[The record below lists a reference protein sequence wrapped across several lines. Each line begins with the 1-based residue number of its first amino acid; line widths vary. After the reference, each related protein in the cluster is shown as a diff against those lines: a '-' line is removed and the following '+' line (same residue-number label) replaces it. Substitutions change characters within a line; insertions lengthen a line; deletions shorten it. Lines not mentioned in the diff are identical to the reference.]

1 MDSDEAASALHRRIG
16 LLMLMDVA
24 LGSLVARPWA
34 PDGAEVSN
42 LVFWNIA
49 FFFTMLS
56 WFLFH
61 RRNPRGIRLA
71 GIALVWFGTMMIA
84 AGVEIIL
91 DSISD
96 PSVKFSRSFE
106 GLSIAVLGLYSLLR
120 IESLSDARFVS
131 WYHTN
136 HIRETGESSTVNYR
150 EYRAVCPSCTSLLAV
165 VPSVMTEQDKCP
177 HCQAPLV
184 PTASSEES

>member
-16 LLMLMDVA
+16 LLMLMDVS

-34 PDGAEVSN
+34 PDGSEISN

-56 WFLFH
+56 WFMFH

-84 AGVEIIL
+84 AGIEVLL
-91 DSISD
+91 DSVTNPSIKIS
-96 PSVKFSRSFE
+96 RGFE
-106 GLSIAVLGLYSLLR
+106 GVCIAILGLYSLLR
-120 IESLSDARFVS
+120 IEALSDARFIS

-136 HIRETGESSTVNYR
+136 QIRENGKSSAVNYQ

-165 VPSVMTEQDKCP
+165 VPSAMTAEDTCP
-177 HCQAPLV
+177 HCQAPLI
-184 PTASSEES
+184 PTELTEES